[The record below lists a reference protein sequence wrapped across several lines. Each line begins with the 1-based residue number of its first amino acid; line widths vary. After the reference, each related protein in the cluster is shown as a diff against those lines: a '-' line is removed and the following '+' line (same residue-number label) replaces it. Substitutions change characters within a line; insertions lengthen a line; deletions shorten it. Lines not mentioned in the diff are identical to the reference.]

1 MKMLVKTE
9 IESWSSG
16 NTWFCFVFQLALIWD
31 QALGKF
37 VLQTG
42 QMKSRYHGVPVLEV
56 SYLNVATILDI
67 DKVDD

>member
-1 MKMLVKTE
+1 M
-9 IESWSSG
+9 
-16 NTWFCFVFQLALIWD
+16 
-31 QALGKF
+31 
-37 VLQTG
+37 LQTG